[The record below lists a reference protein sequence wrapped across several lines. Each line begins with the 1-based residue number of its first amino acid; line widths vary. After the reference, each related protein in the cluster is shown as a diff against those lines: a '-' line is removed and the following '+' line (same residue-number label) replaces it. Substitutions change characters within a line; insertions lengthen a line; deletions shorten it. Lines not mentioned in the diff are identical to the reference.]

1 MKEYMDKLYH
11 KLHEAM
17 EKPVTL
23 GSAEEVGLYA
33 KTIRSLEQL
42 DCRADK
48 PEVEAFDRETA
59 MHWAEHMQ
67 NADGST
73 GPHWTMEQ
81 TTAVAESMG
90 IQAPVVPRWAWGVT
104 MNMMYSDYYPVAVE
118 FGLNRPEFYAALAK
132 AFLLDKDGPGPERK
146 LMKYYEHVVK

>member
-1 MKEYMDKLYH
+1 M
-11 KLHEAM
+11 
-17 EKPVTL
+17 
-23 GSAEEVGLYA
+23 
-33 KTIRSLEQL
+33 Q
-42 DCRADK
+42 
-48 PEVEAFDRETA
+48 
-59 MHWAEHMQ
+59 WAERMQ

-90 IQAPVVPRWAWGVT
+90 IQAPVVPHWAWGVT